1 MRRQIMFTL
10 IFTLSLLSN
19 SVFSSNTCSDK
30 KENNPA
36 GIWKLVIQPEDEG
49 KMNAK
54 LNISQ
59 SQNDKSYSGFFR
71 VLIKKAEME
80 DFTFDQESK
89 NLKFKADIGFVELT
103 FDLFLRE
110 GKLEGSVLG
119 SDGVKGKVTGER
131 KE

>member
-1 MRRQIMFTL
+1 MFIL
-10 IFTLSLLSN
+10 IFTLSLLSS

-30 KENNPA
+30 KEDNPA
-36 GIWKLVIQPEDEG
+36 GIWKLVIQPEDED

-71 VLIKKAEME
+71 VLIKKAKME
-80 DFTFDQESK
+80 DFTFDQKSK

-110 GKLEGSVLG
+110 GKLEGKVNG
-119 SDGVKGKVTGER
+119 SDGLKGIVTGER